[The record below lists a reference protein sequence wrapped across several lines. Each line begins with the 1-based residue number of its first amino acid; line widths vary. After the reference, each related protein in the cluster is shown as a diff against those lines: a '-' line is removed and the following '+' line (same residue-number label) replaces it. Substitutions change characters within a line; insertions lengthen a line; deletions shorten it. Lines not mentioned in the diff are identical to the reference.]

1 MTSAMSPITDPDV
14 EKLGSNDAAS
24 VAEACDGQ
32 REPKQPPV
40 LRTIP
45 QNGSQTQK
53 DGTCAFGTCV
63 GDAFAICQALGLS
76 RSELVNMT
84 VRQLNIRV
92 RTASLGAQQTR
103 AVKHLRRMLKNR
115 GYAAICRTRRVEQ
128 RSYLEEQKE
137 IIRAHI
143 EALEADNSELAAEVA
158 RIQRDFTGLLTWCVE
173 HHMLTAEEVRS
184 FKSPQQESK

>member
-1 MTSAMSPITDPDV
+1 MNPITNPDV
-14 EKLGSNDAAS
+14 EKFGSSDAAS
-24 VAEACDGQ
+24 VAEAPDGR
-32 REPKQPPV
+32 REPEQPARV
-40 LRTIP
+40 GLRS
-45 QNGSQTQK
+45 QNGSQGQT
-53 DGTCAFGTCV
+53 GGSGPLV

-76 RSELVNMT
+76 RSELVSMS
-84 VRQLNIRV
+84 VRQLNVRV
-92 RTASLGAQQTR
+92 RTANLGVHQTR

-158 RIQRDFTGLLTWCVE
+158 RIQRDFTGLLTWCAE
-173 HHMLTAEEVRS
+173 HHVLTAEEVQS
-184 FKSPQQESK
+184 FESPRQESK